1 VNDLLVDLM
10 PPEAR
15 RIPAMRR
22 RMRLMRLASVLVA
35 VLVVGVVTD
44 SIAQARRAQVQR
56 DVARSLRENAQR
68 IDGLLADSLR
78 ERDMLK
84 AELAASR
91 LLRGAVPAADVVAT
105 VSHLL
110 PREAWLESMRISM
123 EEVRPVKDIS
133 AKQSSGTPRM
143 ARPTYIVSI
152 AGWAAAPEDVS
163 EFANRL
169 ASMQPFT
176 DVGVTEQRGV
186 PGSRAQQFA
195 LRFRIGTGAATAS
208 ARGKVSPADGIGR
221 GAHIA
226 KAGAR

>member
-1 VNDLLVDLM
+1 MNDLLVDLM

-22 RMRLMRLASVLVA
+22 RMRLMRLAGVLAA
-35 VLVVGVVTD
+35 VLVVGVVAD

-78 ERDMLK
+78 ERDLLK

-123 EEVRPVKDIS
+123 EEVRLPKDTGSKQAAS
-133 AKQSSGTPRM
+133 APRM
-143 ARPTYIVSI
+143 TRPTYVVSI

-163 EFANRL
+163 EFASRL
-169 ASMQPFT
+169 ASVDPFT

-195 LRFRIGTGAATAS
+195 LRFRIGTGAPTTTARANAS
-208 ARGKVSPADGIGR
+208 AANAVDR
-221 GAHIA
+221 GALVA
-226 KAGAR
+226 KAGAQ

>member
-1 VNDLLVDLM
+1 MSELLVDLM

-15 RIPAMRR
+15 RIPALRR
-22 RMRLMRLASVLVA
+22 RMRTMRLAGVLAA
-35 VLVVGVVTD
+35 VLVLGVVTD

-78 ERDMLK
+78 ERDLLK

-105 VSHLL
+105 ISHLL

-123 EEVRPVKDIS
+123 DEVRA
-133 AKQSSGTPRM
+133 AKEPGPKPAAGAAPRS
-143 ARPTYIVSI
+143 ARPTYTVSI
-152 AGWAAAPEDVS
+152 SGWAAAPEDVS
-163 EFANRL
+163 EFASRL
-169 ASMQPFT
+169 ASVEPFT

-195 LRFRIGTGAATAS
+195 LRFRIGTGAGAAAAAS
-208 ARGKVSPADGIGR
+208 APATSGIAR
-221 GAHIA
+221 TAQLA
-226 KAGAR
+226 KAGAP

>member
-15 RIPAMRR
+15 RIPALRR
-22 RMRLMRLASVLVA
+22 RMRLMRLAGVLVA
-35 VLVVGVVTD
+35 VLVAGVVTD

-78 ERDMLK
+78 ERDLLK

-105 VSHLL
+105 MSHLL
-110 PREAWLESMRISM
+110 PREAWLESVRISM
-123 EEVRPVKDIS
+123 EEARAAKDLS
-133 AKQSSGTPRM
+133 AKQGASAPRV
-143 ARPTYIVSI
+143 ACPTYIVSI

-163 EFANRL
+163 EFARRI
-169 ASMQPFT
+169 ASVEPFA

-195 LRFRIGTGAATAS
+195 LRFRIPSGTGPAGAGAAAS
-208 ARGKVSPADGIGR
+208 AANGMAG
-221 GAHIA
+221 GAQVA

>member
-1 VNDLLVDLM
+1 MSDFLVDLM

-22 RMRLMRLASVLVA
+22 RMRLMRLAGVLAA
-35 VLVVGVVTD
+35 VLVVGVVAD

-78 ERDMLK
+78 ERDLLK

-91 LLRGAVPAADVVAT
+91 LLRGTVPAADVVAT

-123 EEVRPVKDIS
+123 EEVRVTKDAG
-133 AKQSSGTPRM
+133 AKQGASAPRL
-143 ARPTYIVSI
+143 ARPTYVVSI

-163 EFANRL
+163 EFASRL
-169 ASMQPFT
+169 ASMEPFA

-195 LRFRIGTGAATAS
+195 LRFRIGAGTAS
-208 ARGKVSPADGIGR
+208 AAAAAQPADRMGP
-221 GAHIA
+221 AA
-226 KAGAR
+226 QLAQAGAP

>member
-1 VNDLLVDLM
+1 MSELLVDLM

-22 RMRLMRLASVLVA
+22 RMRLLRLASVLA
-35 VLVVGVVTD
+35 GVLVIGVVTD

-123 EEVRPVKDIS
+123 EEVRASKDMGGKSPGIS
-133 AKQSSGTPRM
+133 PRL

-163 EFANRL
+163 EFASRL

-195 LRFRIGTGAATAS
+195 LRFKVGTGAADTDA
-208 ARGKVSPADGIGR
+208 AKQV
-221 GAHIA
+221 A

>member
-1 VNDLLVDLM
+1 MSDLLVDLM

-15 RIPAMRR
+15 RIPALRR
-22 RMRLMRLASVLVA
+22 RMRLLRLASVLA
-35 VLVVGVVTD
+35 GVLVIGIVSD

-123 EEVRPVKDIS
+123 EEVRAPKDGG
-133 AKQSSGTPRM
+133 AKQGSSAPRM
-143 ARPTYIVSI
+143 ARPTYVVSI

-163 EFANRL
+163 EFASRL
-169 ASMQPFT
+169 SAMEPFM

-195 LRFRIGTGAATAS
+195 LRFRIGTGAPGTDA
-208 ARGKVSPADGIGR
+208 GKQV
-221 GAHIA
+221 A
-226 KAGAR
+226 KAGAQ

>member
-1 VNDLLVDLM
+1 MNDLLVDLM

-133 AKQSSGTPRM
+133 PKTGSGAPRM

-163 EFANRL
+163 EFASRL
-169 ASMQPFT
+169 ASMEPFT

>member
-1 VNDLLVDLM
+1 MSELLVDLM

-15 RIPAMRR
+15 RIPALRR
-22 RMRLMRLASVLVA
+22 RIRIMRLAAVLAA
-35 VLVVGVVTD
+35 VLVVGVVAD

-78 ERDMLK
+78 ERDLLK

-91 LLRGAVPAADVVAT
+91 LLRGTVPAADVVAT
-105 VSHLL
+105 ISHLL

-123 EEVRPVKDIS
+123 DEVRAAKEQGPKS
-133 AKQSSGTPRM
+133 AAGAAPRLT
-143 ARPTYIVSI
+143 RPTYTVSI
-152 AGWAAAPEDVS
+152 AGWAAAPEDVG
-163 EFANRL
+163 EFASRL

-186 PGSRAQQFA
+186 PGSRAQQFT
-195 LRFRIGTGAATAS
+195 LRFRIGSGAVSAAAS
-208 ARGKVSPADGIGR
+208 ASSTAGLGPNAQL
-221 GAHIA
+221 A
-226 KAGAR
+226 KAGAP

>member
-1 VNDLLVDLM
+1 MSELLVDLM

-15 RIPAMRR
+15 RIPALRR
-22 RMRLMRLASVLVA
+22 RMRLMRLASVLVG
-35 VLVVGVVTD
+35 VLVIGVVTD

-123 EEVRPVKDIS
+123 EEVRVPKDAG
-133 AKQSSGTPRM
+133 AKAGAAAPRM

-163 EFANRL
+163 EFASRL
-169 ASMQPFT
+169 SSMQPFT

-195 LRFRIGTGAATAS
+195 LRFKVGTGAHDAEGTKQV
-208 ARGKVSPADGIGR
+208 ARAAVPAESQV
-221 GAHIA
+221 A
-226 KAGAR
+226 KAGAQ

>member
-1 VNDLLVDLM
+1 MNELLVDLM

-15 RIPAMRR
+15 RIPALRR
-22 RMRLMRLASVLVA
+22 RMRMLRLAGVLA
-35 VLVVGVVTD
+35 GVLVVGIVSD

-78 ERDMLK
+78 ERDTLK

-123 EEVRPVKDIS
+123 EEARTPKDGGS
-133 AKQSSGTPRM
+133 KQGANTPRM
-143 ARPTYIVSI
+143 ARPTYVVSI

-163 EFANRL
+163 EFASRL
-169 ASMQPFT
+169 AAMEPFT

-195 LRFRIGTGAATAS
+195 LRFRIGTGAPGADA
-208 ARGKVSPADGIGR
+208 GK
-221 GAHIA
+221 HIA
-226 KAGAR
+226 KAGAQ